1 MIAGIERGG
10 KQRSQEAEKM
20 RSAGWHAARP
30 CLRFSSPAPLSSSA
44 FKIPLPYTFNP
55 MPYTLKP
62 ASPFDIDVET
72 TEYLKE
78 HVDTGDRWVL
88 NFGPQHPA
96 THTTLR
102 MVLELDGERVVRCT
116 PHIGYL
122 HSGFEKLGEHL
133 DYNQYVTI
141 ASRMNYL
148 SPIANDICWHHA
160 VEKLFGVNLTPR
172 CKVVRTIMAEL
183 ARIQDH
189 LLCVGAAALDLGAI
203 TGFLFSFNPREKIYD
218 ICDFISGQR
227 FHPDW
232 TRVGGAMMDLPDE
245 EIFKRLVKDFIRN
258 DLPVAIKDLEGLVL
272 RNKIFYDRTAGI
284 GTFTREEA
292 IAWSLSGPVARA
304 SGVRR
309 DLRKDEPYLCY
320 ADNWDGMGA
329 KAVEFKVPIAE
340 AGDCYAR
347 FQVRLAEI
355 RESIK
360 IIEQL
365 IDNIPGG
372 PMNVFTD
379 AKAVK
384 PPKDEVYGSIEG
396 LIQHF
401 ELIMTN
407 RGWEAPI
414 AEAYGANETA
424 NGELGYYIVADGSA
438 RAWRVKTRPPSFINY
453 QTVSKMIEGHMLPDL
468 VAVVGSLN
476 IVAAELDR

>member
-1 MIAGIERGG
+1 
-10 KQRSQEAEKM
+10 
-20 RSAGWHAARP
+20 
-30 CLRFSSPAPLSSSA
+30 
-44 FKIPLPYTFNP
+44 
-55 MPYTLKP
+55 MPYTLRP
-62 ASPFDIDVET
+62 DEGYDVDIESTSYVQPRLAS
-72 TEYLKE
+72 
-78 HVDTGDRWVL
+78 GDRWVL

-102 MVLELDGERVVRCT
+102 LVLELDGERIARCT

-141 ASRMNYL
+141 VSRMNYL

-160 VEKLFGVNLTPR
+160 VETLFGIEITPR
-172 CKVVRTIMAEL
+172 CKVIRTIMAEI

-189 LLCVGAAALDLGAI
+189 LLCVGAAALDLGAF
-203 TGFLFSFNPREKIYD
+203 TGFLYAFNPREKIYD
-218 ICDFISGQR
+218 LCDFISGQR

-232 TRVGGAMMDLPDE
+232 TRVGGAMQDLPDE
-245 EIFKRLVKDFIRN
+245 EKFKWLVKDFVNR
-258 DLPVAIKDLEGLVL
+258 DLPQAIEDLEKLVL
-272 RNKIFYDRTAGI
+272 RNRIFLDRTVGI
-284 GTFTREEA
+284 GSISRDEA

-320 ADNWDGMGA
+320 RDNWDGQGA
-329 KAVEFKVPIAE
+329 PAVKFSVPLAE
-340 AGDCYAR
+340 AGDVYAR
-347 FQVRLAEI
+347 FQVRIAEM

-360 IIEQL
+360 IINQL

-372 PMNVFTD
+372 PINVYSD
-379 AKAVK
+379 AKSVK

-401 ELIMTN
+401 EIIMSN
-407 RGWEAPI
+407 RGWEAPV

-424 NGELGYYIVADGSA
+424 NGELGYFIVGDGSP

-453 QTVSKMIEGHMLPDL
+453 QVMAKLTEGHMLPDI
-468 VAVVGSLN
+468 VAILGSIN
-476 IVAAELDR
+476 VVAAELDR